1 MKRFQSLLLVLALF
15 LVSLSAC
22 APAATPTPT
31 PTLAPTATAVATA
44 TIAPTPT
51 FTVTVA
57 PTIEVPD
64 GMGGTL
70 TLEAPAQKII
80 SLAPSNTEL
89 LFAVGAGSQVI
100 AREEFSNYPQEAQ
113 ALPSVGGSMGKYD
126 TEKMVSLQPDLV
138 LASPLTAPETL
149 QALKDLGFTLV
160 VVPNPITL
168 EDMYANIE
176 LVGKITGHEN
186 EAQELVAS
194 LKDRQQKILAVVAK
208 ASSKPK
214 VFYELDASQDPA
226 KPWTSGPGTFID
238 QLITLAGGVN
248 VGASLQGEWAQISL
262 EELLVQNPDVILLG
276 DANWGVTPE
285 SVAQRTGWEKLD
297 AVKNGKVFPINDD
310 LISRPGPRQID
321 GLAELVRLL
330 HPELANQVP

>member
-160 VVPNPITL
+160 VVPNPTTL

-330 HPELANQVP
+330 HPELASQVP

>member
-160 VVPNPITL
+160 VVPNPTTL

>member
-126 TEKMVSLQPDLV
+126 TEKMVSFQPDLV

-160 VVPNPITL
+160 VVPNPTTL

-330 HPELANQVP
+330 HPELASQVP

>member
-1 MKRFQSLLLVLALF
+1 MKRFQSLLLVLTLF

-31 PTLAPTATAVATA
+31 PALAPTATAVATA

-64 GMGGTL
+64 GMGGML

-113 ALPSVGGSMGKYD
+113 TLPSVGGSMGKYD

-149 QALKDLGFTLV
+149 QTLKDLGFTLV
-160 VVPNPITL
+160 VVPNPTTL

-186 EAQELVAS
+186 EARELVAS

-262 EELLVQNPDVILLG
+262 EELLVQNPDIILLG

>member
-248 VGASLQGEWAQISL
+248 VGASLQGQWAQISL

-330 HPELANQVP
+330 HPELASQVP

>member
-1 MKRFQSLLLVLALF
+1 MKRISSLLLLFALVLTA
-15 LVSLSAC
+15 LSAC
-22 APAATPTPT
+22 APAATPTA
-31 PTLAPTATAVATA
+31 APTAIPAATA
-44 TIAPTPT
+44 TPAPTPT

-70 TLEAPAQKII
+70 RLEAPAQRII

-89 LFAVGAGSQVI
+89 LFAVGAGPQVI
-100 AREEFSNYPQEAQ
+100 AREEFSNYPEEAL
-113 ALPSVGGSMGKYD
+113 ALPSIGGSMGKYD
-126 TEKMVSLQPDLV
+126 TEQMVALKPDVV

-149 QALKDLGFTLV
+149 QALKDLGFTV
-160 VVPNPITL
+160 IVVPNPTNL
-168 EDMYANIE
+168 EEMYANIE
-176 LVGKITGHEN
+176 LVGRVTGRDD
-186 EAQELVAS
+186 EARALVAS
-194 LKDRQQKILAVVAK
+194 LKERQQKILAVVEK
-208 ASSKPK
+208 ATNKPK
-214 VFYELDASQDPA
+214 VFYELDASQDPS

-238 QLITLAGGVN
+238 QLIKLAGGVN

-262 EELLVQNPDVILLG
+262 EELLVQDPDIILLG
-276 DANWGVTPE
+276 DSNWGVTVE
-285 SVAQRTGWEKLD
+285 SVAQRAGWEKLS

>member
-100 AREEFSNYPQEAQ
+100 AREEFSNYPKEAQ

>member
-330 HPELANQVP
+330 HPELASQVP